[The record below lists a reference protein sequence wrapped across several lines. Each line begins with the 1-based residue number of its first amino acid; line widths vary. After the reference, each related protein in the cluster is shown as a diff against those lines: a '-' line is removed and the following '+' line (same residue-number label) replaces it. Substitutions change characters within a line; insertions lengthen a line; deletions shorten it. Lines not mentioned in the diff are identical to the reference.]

1 MWYLLLK
8 TLFIHNIGSISDV
21 KPYFKDNDSEDS
33 VFEEDSS
40 NIGMSGLNTSFNSSL
55 GIGSITSIIRG
66 QGEVFNTIRL
76 VLSYFP
82 DWITSPITFFISSIV
97 TIAIIKKIIE

>member
-1 MWYLLLK
+1 
-8 TLFIHNIGSISDV
+8 
-21 KPYFKDNDSEDS
+21 
-33 VFEEDSS
+33 
-40 NIGMSGLNTSFNSSL
+40 MSGLNTSFNSSL